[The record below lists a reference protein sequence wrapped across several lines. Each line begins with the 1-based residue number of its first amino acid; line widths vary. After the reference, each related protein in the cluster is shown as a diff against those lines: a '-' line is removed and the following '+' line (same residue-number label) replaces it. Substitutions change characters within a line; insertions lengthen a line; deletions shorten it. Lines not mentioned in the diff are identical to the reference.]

1 MLFFVAP
8 YGPRE
13 RKFLFEPHG
22 RAEVNTG
29 RDEKKVRVEL
39 TEQFIEWLER
49 AAPGGRGGTLALG
62 VFADP

>member
-22 RAEVNTG
+22 RAEVKPG

-39 TEQFIEWLER
+39 TEQFIEWPER
-49 AAPGGRGGTLALG
+49 AARKRERRHAHGGC
-62 VFADP
+62 VC